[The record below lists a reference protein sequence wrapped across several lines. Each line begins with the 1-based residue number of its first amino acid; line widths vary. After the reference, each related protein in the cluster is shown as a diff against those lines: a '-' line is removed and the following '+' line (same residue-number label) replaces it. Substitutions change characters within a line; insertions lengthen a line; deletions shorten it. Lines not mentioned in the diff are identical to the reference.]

1 MGCRKILAAALAA
14 TVLTFGTVSTASAA
28 DDAYPQ
34 RSITMLCAWGA
45 GGGSDAVARMI
56 AGIMEKDLGQP
67 IKVVNQTGG
76 GGNIAFS
83 SLMRA
88 KPDGYTIGQVTAEL
102 AMNHWQNPAVKITYA
117 DFEPLALVNLDAAT
131 VTISATAPYKTY
143 EEFVQYIKDNPGKVR
158 AASTSVG
165 GIWHIAMGQWLTA
178 LGLPTNA
185 ITWIPTSGAAEA
197 MKEMAAGGV
206 DAAFAQLS
214 ECATMYQTGKA
225 IPLAVMADKRDP
237 KYPDVPTLKEL
248 GVDVSIGTWRGFAV
262 PKGTPDD
269 IKARLTAAIKKAASD
284 PQFTTFM
291 QERGF
296 GATYVEGADF
306 YKFMEKSDADLGN
319 AIKALGLAR

>member
-67 IKVVNQTGG
+67 IKV
-76 GGNIAFS
+76 
-83 SLMRA
+83 
-88 KPDGYTIGQVTAEL
+88 DTIGQVTAEL

-214 ECATMYQTGKA
+214 ECATMYQAGKA